1 VFTATVQFSDAAD
14 TQSAALGLDVARVLT
29 PHPIQDRTDEEMK
42 SIADEAIDQLIN
54 ALTGPS

>member
-1 VFTATVQFSDAAD
+1 MFTATVQFSDAAD

-42 SIADEAIDQLIN
+42 SIADEAIGQLIN